1 MEGIELAED
10 STRDEGTGAEDAV
23 LLYVGGPL
31 EVVMLDYG
39 PPDNVIEIG
48 AGERAYQWRRVNTE
62 AVTGTTSGEVRQ
74 TRHGERYEVSESP
87 GYVKETECFYTF
99 YARAAGTRWIV
110 TNFRKPK
117 LECERTI
124 VANARLSK
132 GETLAESVV
141 QIAGRIPSD
150 AP

>member
-1 MEGIELAED
+1 LRNESPRKTYRTHSRLAFAGAAFALV
-10 STRDEGTGAEDAV
+10 GTA
-23 LLYVGGPL
+23 LLASCASQVMKNYVGGPL

-117 LECERTI
+117 LECE
-124 VANARLSK
+124 
-132 GETLAESVV
+132 
-141 QIAGRIPSD
+141 
-150 AP
+150 